1 MEHFERKRET
11 GIDKKENA
19 MIKRLHDMAT
29 TGRKVVYRT
38 FILSAILLSGCISGS
53 SDCGDADAEA
63 EARAIVNTIYSWL
76 EPYKGELGINE
87 RRYGATTYLYGSF
100 GDLQSVF
107 NRFNLTFAIDEEER
121 QVLCFGY
128 LPTTVPEDRRREM
141 IEFIFRGEWEYGL
154 STATMVL
161 DEDGNVRCQAWLPF
175 ESFTLQPKES
185 QWRLIG
191 AVVDKLW
198 SFSNGATG
206 VALGIDPVTAACGI
220 KRINLFEGM
229 EEAAMLEKAADVDTK
244 IVLER
249 CFDQDDEITTEIS
262 NDEWLNALSGC
273 GGDVSVGII
282 NAKFQDIAQVAG
294 GPYDVLPYSLVVRE
308 GMVWNICTV
317 PDECP
322 NTIIGDVAGALMKIN
337 EGRKH
342 GMFGIDFDT
351 GKIWCHYAV
360 PVSVIPSR
368 DENPPRIPYA
378 FFIRGNTVYSIAK
391 LSEALQLTMAEV
403 PPDSDVAE
411 PVDEPSMGSDPM
423 EDTMEDTR

>member
-1 MEHFERKRET
+1 MKMFERLKW
-11 GIDKKENA
+11 IMLLAKKGSMMQRLCDIA
-19 MIKRLHDMAT
+19 M
-29 TGRKVVYRT
+29 TGRKIVFRT
-38 FILSAILLSGCISGS
+38 FILSAVLLSGCISGS
-53 SDCGDADAEA
+53 SDCGDANAEA

-100 GDLQSVF
+100 GDLPSVF
-107 NRFNLTFAIDEEER
+107 SRFNLTFAIDEEER

-175 ESFTLQPKES
+175 ESFTIHSKES

-198 SFSNGATG
+198 SFSNGVAG
-206 VALGIDPVTAACGI
+206 VALGVDPVTAAYGI
-220 KRINLFEGM
+220 KRINCFEGM
-229 EEAAMLEKAADVDTK
+229 EEAAMLEKAADVDTNLV
-244 IVLER
+244 IER

-262 NDEWLNALSGC
+262 NDKWLYALSGC

-282 NAKFQDIAQVAG
+282 KAKFQDVAQAAG
-294 GPYDVLPYSLVVRE
+294 GPYDVLPYSLVVKE
-308 GMVWNICTV
+308 GMVWNVCTV

-322 NTIIGDVAGALMKIN
+322 NAIIGDVAGALMKIN

-368 DENPPRIPYA
+368 DEDPPRNLYA
-378 FFIRGNTVYSIAK
+378 ALIKVNTLYNIAK
-391 LSEALQLTMAEV
+391 FSEALQ
-403 PPDSDVAE
+403 PPITSASRTE
-411 PVDEPSMGSDPM
+411 G
-423 EDTMEDTR
+423 

>member
-1 MEHFERKRET
+1 
-11 GIDKKENA
+11 
-19 MIKRLHDMAT
+19 MIQRLHNMAT
-29 TGRKVVYRT
+29 TGRKVVCQT
-38 FILSAILLSGCISGS
+38 FILSTVLLSGCISGS
-53 SDCGDADAEA
+53 SDCGDANADA
-63 EARAIVNTIYSWL
+63 EARAIANTICSWL
-76 EPYKGELGINE
+76 EPYKGELGVNE
-87 RRYGATTYLYGSF
+87 KRYGATTYLYGSF
-100 GDLQSVF
+100 GDLPSVF

-128 LPTTVPEDRRREM
+128 LPTTVPENRRREM
-141 IEFIFRGEWEYGL
+141 IEFIFRGEWAYGL

-175 ESFTLQPKES
+175 ESFTIQPKES

-198 SFSNGATG
+198 SFSNGAAG
-206 VALGIDPVTAACGI
+206 IALGIDPVTAACGI
-220 KRINLFEGM
+220 KRINVFEGM

-244 IVLER
+244 LVIER
-249 CFDQDDEITTEIS
+249 CFDQGDEITTEIS
-262 NDEWLNALSGC
+262 NDEWLYALSGR

-282 NAKFQDIAQVAG
+282 KAKFQDVAQVAG

-360 PVSVIPSR
+360 PVSVIPSQ
-368 DENPPRIPYA
+368 DEDPPRTPYV
-378 FFIRGNTVYSIAK
+378 FLIRGNTVYSIAK

-403 PPDSDVAE
+403 LPDSGAAE
-411 PVDEPSMGSDPM
+411 PDSSIGPDPM
-423 EDTMEDTR
+423 EE